1 MKRPFNVFLYKPSPQ
16 LFWIKKNKTK
26 QRNIHREISR
36 LNGNIAYLQ
45 HCVSFRGTAK

>member
-1 MKRPFNVFLYKPSPQ
+1 MYFYISLLHNCSGL
-16 LFWIKKNKTK
+16 KKQNKTK